1 MLPED
6 RRKINESILEVIGRT
21 PLVRLQHL
29 PEDAVG
35 QVLMKCEYLNPSG
48 SVKDRMTI
56 NMIETAEKEGK
67 IDPSRT
73 QIVEASSG
81 NTAISLSMVCA
92 AKGYKIKIYFPE
104 ATMVPEKIAYLKRFG
119 AELEETPLDYDQA
132 DDMAKQA
139 GLHGAAIEVPG
150 RVKALEDEK
159 RDPSVYWTRQ
169 FGNPANS
176 QGQESIAYEILEQT
190 NGKVDAFVASIGTG
204 GTVLGAGSVLKKEV
218 PGVKII
224 AVQPTGWE
232 GWTDPLSPETKY
244 IPGITDGLN
253 KEIRDSGLAD
263 EVVWVGNDE
272 ARDTAYLLSQKEGI
286 MCGMSAGANVWV
298 AMQEARKPEMKD
310 KNIVAVLVD
319 RGDRYFSD
327 ERYIT

>member
-6 RRKINESILEVIGRT
+6 RRKIHNSILEVIGGT

-48 SVKDRMTI
+48 SVKDRMALC
-56 NMIETAEKEGK
+56 MIETAERDGK

-73 QIVEASSG
+73 HIEEASSG
-81 NTAISLSMVCA
+81 NTAIALSMVCA
-92 AKGYKIKIYFPE
+92 AKGYPVKIYFPE
-104 ATMVPEKIAYLKRFG
+104 ATVVPEKIAYLKRFG
-119 AELEETPLDYDQA
+119 AELEETPLDF
-132 DDMAKQA
+132 DDANRMAKEA

-150 RVKALEDEK
+150 RVKCLNDEK
-159 RDPSVYWTRQ
+159 NDPSVYWTRQ
-169 FGNPANS
+169 FSNPANKM
-176 QGQESIAYEILEQT
+176 GQTAIAHELLEQT
-190 NGKVDAFVASIGTG
+190 GGKVDAFVASIGTG
-204 GTVLGAGSVLKKEV
+204 GTLLGVASVLKQEV
-218 PGVKII
+218 PHARII

-232 GWTDPLSPETKY
+232 GWTDPLSKDTKY
-244 IPGITDGLN
+244 IPGITGGLN
-253 KEIRDSGLAD
+253 KEIRDSGIVD
-263 EVVWVGNDE
+263 EVVWVGTEE
-272 ARDTAYLLSQKEGI
+272 ARTTAYLLSQKEGI
-286 MCGMSAGANVWV
+286 LCGMSGGANVYV
-298 AMQEARKPEMKD
+298 AIQEARKPEMKD

>member
-1 MLPED
+1 MLSED
-6 RRKINESILEVIGRT
+6 RRKIHESILDVIGGT

-29 PEDAVG
+29 PPDAVG

-56 NMIETAEKEGK
+56 SMIEEAEERGR

-73 QIVEASSG
+73 RIIEASSG

-92 AKGYKIKIYFPE
+92 AKGYPIKIYFPE
-104 ATMVPEKIAYLKRFG
+104 ATMVHEKIAYLKRFG
-119 AELEETPLDYDQA
+119 AELEETPLDSKDA
-132 DDMAKQA
+132 EHMAKEA

-150 RVKALEDEK
+150 RVKCLNEEK
-159 RDPSVYWTRQ
+159 NDPSAYWTRQ
-169 FGNPANS
+169 FGNPANKN
-176 QGQESIAYEILEQT
+176 GQSSIAYELLEQT
-190 NGKVDAFVASIGTG
+190 GGKVDAFVASIGTG
-204 GTVLGAGSVLKKEV
+204 GTLLGVAEVLKRKA
-218 PGVKII
+218 PAAKII

-232 GWTDPLSPETKY
+232 GWTDPLSPDMKY

-253 KEIRDSGLAD
+253 KQIRDQGIVD

-272 ARDTAYLLSQKEGI
+272 ARETAYMLSQKEGI
-286 MCGMSAGANVWV
+286 LCGMSAGANVYV
-298 AMQEARKPEMKD
+298 AMQEACRPEMKG

-319 RGDRYFSD
+319 RGDRYFTD